1 MAVVLTGE
9 HGMTQANKDR
19 KNRSLAGTQ
28 LGLFDEPVVRDA
40 KKRQIRDWPDR
51 YRFPLNFAG
60 RKVEEIVCADIT
72 QSTHPLII
80 TGFTSLDYLIDFVAD
95 LPNEFPGPISLLLGS
110 EPSPARRADY
120 GFLTQQ
126 TYPQEVIDY
135 WLEAGISL
143 RLCHKILLFIEMLE
157 KDRIVSRYISD
168 RKNKLHAK
176 IFITDSSAILGS
188 SNFSFTG
195 FRRQLEANVR
205 FDSQKEPKRYREV
218 KQIAENYW
226 SLGEDYNRE
235 LLKLLDQL
243 LRVVS
248 WQEALG
254 RACGELL
261 EGDWAKQY
269 LKNSTV
275 SSGNEL
281 WPSQKVG
288 IAQALWMVENVGSV
302 LVADATG
309 SGKTRMGAHLLR
321 AVMDRIWSTGRARKD
336 ITVLV
341 CPPGVVENSWQREAG
356 ECGLPLTTMS
366 HGILSYKKSDKHTD
380 TLKLVRRAQSLAI
393 DEAHNFLNPKS
404 SRTRSILGNMADV
417 MVMFTATP
425 INRGI
430 RDLLRIVD
438 LLGADNLEESA
449 LQLFERLE
457 KRSRHAGSQ
466 FMTTKEERL
475 AMQKEV
481 QRFTLR
487 RTKSML
493 NSMVDREPE
502 CYRDDRGKTCRYP
515 EHIPQTYAT
524 AESRADQ
531 ECAEKIRK
539 LAGKLLGL
547 ANLRS
552 GIDLPEGLP
561 PTINKEKY
569 IRGRLLGAKG
579 LAVYN
584 VMSRLRSS
592 RAAIVEHLLGTQAA
606 LKQFGLHEPI
616 KAENTGNILQA
627 LQESGGMV
635 PESSLQDLLPD
646 WLVDPEKHQEC
657 VRQEVKIYREILS
670 LVNLISKNREKA
682 KAEKLAEL
690 TRNHPLILAF
700 DSCLIT
706 LAVIR
711 NYLQQPDNAKYTVLV
726 ATGSQAGNKK
736 RVNDLFQLG
745 SSAKG
750 VIALCSDAMA
760 EGLNLQQ
767 ASTVVLLDMPS
778 VIRLAE
784 QRVGRVDRMNSPHK
798 QIEVWWPLDTDAFS
812 LKTDKKFFR
821 RYSEVKDILGSNLDL
836 PDNLVP
842 EEMIDGP
849 ATVEEMVQKLKELD
863 KKGTSWDGIHDAFQ
877 PVRDLVDSE
886 KGLVPPGVYA
896 AVKESTARVISSV
909 SLVKSKRAWAFFAIA
924 GVDRGAPKWVFL
936 ENATAK
942 PVTHLEE
949 VAVLLRK
956 HLAENLENHP
966 MDKEAS
972 LLIEKFLRQIL
983 AREKELL
990 PRKKQRALA
999 EMELVLKYWH
1009 KKAKEEQNWQR
1020 KKLLEQ
1026 ILDLTN
1032 GTQTD
1037 QDRPDLDSIA
1047 EAWLDLTREV
1057 WYEKLLK
1064 RRRFKPLRLKD
1075 IRKNL
1080 QQHPLSSDQLHK
1092 TFSSI
1097 LRAQSLYSR
1106 VVSAIVGVP

>member
-1 MAVVLTGE
+1 VEVAVVLTGE
-9 HGMTQANKDR
+9 HWMTESDKGR
-19 KNRSLAGTQ
+19 KNRSLTGTQ
-28 LGLFDEPVVRDA
+28 LGLFDEPVIRDA
-40 KKRQIRDWPDR
+40 KKRKITDWPDR

-60 RKVEEIVCADIT
+60 RKVEEIVCGDIT
-72 QSTHPLII
+72 QSTHSLLV
-80 TGFTSLDYLIDFVAD
+80 TGFTSLDYIIDFVAD
-95 LPNEFPGPISLLLGS
+95 LPDDSPGSISLLLGS

-120 GFLTQQ
+120 GLTGQ
-126 TYPQEVIDY
+126 TYPQEVLDY

-157 KDRIVSRYISD
+157 KGRIISRYISD

-176 IFITDSSAILGS
+176 IFITDVSATLGS

-205 FDSQKEPKRYREV
+205 FDVQKEPKRYREV
-218 KQIAENYW
+218 KQIADNYW

-235 LLKLLDQL
+235 LLKLLHQL

-261 EGDWAKQY
+261 EGDWAQQY

-341 CPPGVVENSWQREAG
+341 CPPGVVEDSWQREAG

-380 TLKLVRRAQSLAI
+380 TLNLVRRAQSLAI

-404 SRTRSILGNMADV
+404 SRTRGILGNMADV

-425 INRGI
+425 INRGV

-449 LQLFERLE
+449 LKLFERLE
-457 KRSRHAGSQ
+457 KRSRRAGNQ
-466 FMTTKEERL
+466 FVTTKEERL

-493 NSMVDREPE
+493 NTMVDREPE
-502 CYRDDRGKTCRYP
+502 CYRDDRGETCRYP
-515 EHIPQTYAT
+515 DHVPQTYAT
-524 AESRADQ
+524 AESREDQ
-531 ECAEKIRK
+531 ELAEKIRK
-539 LAGKLLGL
+539 LSGKLLGL
-547 ANLRS
+547 VNLRS

-606 LKQFGLHEPI
+606 MEQFDLQEQI
-616 KAENTGNILQA
+616 KSEDTGNILQA
-627 LQESGGMV
+627 LEQSGGV
-635 PESSLQDLLPD
+635 VYESSLHDLLPD
-646 WLVDPEKHQEC
+646 WLVDSKKHQKG
-657 VRQEVKIYREILS
+657 VNQEVQIYRKILS
-670 LVNLISKNREKA
+670 LVNRISENREKA

-690 TRNHPLILAF
+690 TRDHPLILAF

-711 NYLQQPDNAKYTVLV
+711 KYLQQNDDKYTVLV

-736 RVNDLFQLG
+736 KVNDLFQLG
-745 SSAKG
+745 SSARG
-750 VIALCSDAMA
+750 IIALCSDAMA

-863 KKGTSWDGIHDAFQ
+863 KKGTNWDGIHDAFQ
-877 PVRDLVDSE
+877 PVRDLVDAE
-886 KGLVPPGVYA
+886 KGIVPPDVYT
-896 AVKESTARVISSV
+896 AVKKSTARVLSSV
-909 SLVKSKRAWAFFAIA
+909 SLVKAKRAWAFFAIA

-942 PVTHLEE
+942 PVTHLEK
-949 VAVLLRK
+949 VAFLLRK
-956 HLAENLENHP
+956 HLSGDPENHP

-972 LLIEKFLRQIL
+972 LLVEKFLQQIL

-990 PRKKQRALA
+990 PRKKQRALT
-999 EMELVLKYWH
+999 EMELVLKYWN
-1009 KKAKEEQNWQR
+1009 KKAKEEENWQR

-1026 ILDLTN
+1026 ILALTN
-1032 GTQTD
+1032 T
-1037 QDRPDLDSIA
+1037 
-1047 EAWLDLTREV
+1047 AWLDLTRDV
-1057 WYEKLLK
+1057 WYETLLK

-1080 QQHPLSSDQLHK
+1080 QQAPLSSDRLQQ

-1097 LRAQSLYSR
+1097 VQAPSLYAR
-1106 VVSAIVGVP
+1106 VVAAIVGVA

>member
-1 MAVVLTGE
+1 MSSGV
-9 HGMTQANKDR
+9 
-19 KNRSLAGTQ
+19 TQ
-28 LGLFDEPVVRDA
+28 LGLFDEPVVRAA
-40 KKRQIRDWPDR
+40 KRRRITDWPDHF
-51 YRFPLNFAG
+51 RFPLNFAG
-60 RKVEEIVCADIT
+60 HKVEDVICADIAA
-72 QSTHPLII
+72 STAPLLV
-80 TGFTSLDYLIDFVAD
+80 TGFTSLDYLIDFVAG
-95 LPNEFPGPISLLLGS
+95 LPEEGPETVSLLLGS
-110 EPSPARRADY
+110 EPAPARRSDY
-120 GFLTQQ
+120 GFSQKS
-126 TYPQEVIDY
+126 YPQEVLDY

-143 RLCHKILLFIEMLE
+143 RLCHKVLIFIEML
-157 KDRIVSRYISD
+157 KKGRIVSRYIPD
-168 RKNKLHAK
+168 RKNTLHAK
-176 IFITDSSAILGS
+176 IFVSDVSAALGS

-205 FDSQKEPKRYREV
+205 FDAKKEPKRYREV
-218 KQIAENYW
+218 QQIAENYW
-226 SLGEDYNRE
+226 SLGEEYNEE

-243 LRVVS
+243 LKVVS
-248 WQEALG
+248 WEEALG

-261 EGDWAKQY
+261 EGDWAEQY
-269 LKNSTV
+269 LQHSTV
-275 SSGNEL
+275 SSGSEL

-341 CPPGVVENSWQREAG
+341 CPPGMVEESWRREAG

-366 HGILSYKKSDKHTD
+366 HGILSYKKSDKHSD

-404 SRTRSILGNMADV
+404 SRTRGILGNMADV

-425 INRGI
+425 INKGI

-438 LLGADNLEESA
+438 LLGADNLEESS
-449 LQLFERLE
+449 LKLFERLE
-457 KRSRHAGSQ
+457 KRSRHAGNQ
-466 FMTTKEERL
+466 FVTTKEERL

-493 NSMVDREPE
+493 NAMVDREPDH
-502 CYRDDRGKTCRYP
+502 YRDDRGEPCRYP
-515 EHIPQTYAT
+515 VHKPRTYAT
-524 AESRADQ
+524 SESREDQ
-531 ECAEKIRK
+531 N
-539 LAGKLLGL
+539 LAGKIRELAGHLLGL

-561 PTINKEKY
+561 GTINREKY
-569 IRGRLLGAKG
+569 VRGRLLGAKG

-584 VMSRLRSS
+584 VMARLRSS
-592 RAAIVEHLLGTQAA
+592 RAAIVEHLLGTRVA
-606 LKQFGLHEPI
+606 LKRFGIVTPI
-616 KAENTGNILQA
+616 KTEDTGDILGA
-627 LQESGGMV
+627 LRQSGGTV
-635 PESSLQDLLPD
+635 PESSLGELLPD
-646 WLVDPEKHQEC
+646 WLVDPGIHKKKVEE
-657 VRQEVKIYREILS
+657 EVHIYEEILA
-670 LVNLISKNREKA
+670 LVNRISENRERA
-682 KAEKLAEL
+682 KVKKLAEL
-690 TRNHPLILAF
+690 TGKHPLILAF

-711 NYLQQPDNAKYTVLV
+711 KYLLEVDEKFTVLV
-726 ATGSQAGNKK
+726 ATGAQAGTRKKVNK
-736 RVNDLFQLG
+736 LFRLG
-745 SSAKG
+745 SSAEN
-750 VIALCSDAMA
+750 VIALCSDAMS

-842 EEMIDGP
+842 EELVDGP
-849 ATVEEMVQKLKELD
+849 ATVEEMVRKLGELD
-863 KKGTSWDGIHDAFQ
+863 KEGTSWDGIHDAFQ
-877 PVRDLVDSE
+877 PVRDLVDAD
-886 KGLVPPGVYA
+886 KGLVPADVYA
-896 AVKESTARVISSV
+896 GVKESRARVMSSV

-936 ENATAK
+936 ESGSAK

-949 VAVLLRK
+949 VAVLLRRY
-956 HLAENLENHP
+956 LSGETATHP
-966 MDKEAS
+966 MDKESS
-972 LLIEKFLRQIL
+972 LLIEKFLQQIL
-983 AREKELL
+983 THEKDLL
-990 PRKKQRALA
+990 PRKKQRALE
-999 EMELVLKYWH
+999 EMALVLKYWH
-1009 KKAKEEQNWQR
+1009 RKAKEEQDWER

-1026 ILDLTN
+1026 LLDLGSDTRI
-1032 GTQTD
+1032 D
-1037 QDRPDLDSIA
+1037 QERPDLDSIA

-1075 IRKNL
+1075 IRKDL
-1080 QQHPLSSDQLHK
+1080 QQRPLASDQLHK
-1092 TFSSI
+1092 TFSTL

>member
-1 MAVVLTGE
+1 MTEADRNRKKKSLT
-9 HGMTQANKDR
+9 
-19 KNRSLAGTQ
+19 GTQ
-28 LGLFDEPVVRDA
+28 LGLFDAPVVRDA
-40 KKRQIRDWPDR
+40 KKRQITDWPDR

-60 RKVEEIVCADIT
+60 RKVEDVVCDDISR
-72 QSTHPLII
+72 STHPLLV

-95 LPNEFPGPISLLLGS
+95 LPDESPERISLLLGS
-110 EPSPARRADY
+110 EPSPARRTDY
-120 GFLTQQ
+120 GLSGQ
-126 TYPQEVIDY
+126 TYPQEVLDY

-157 KDRIVSRYISD
+157 KGRISSRYISD
-168 RKNKLHAK
+168 RDNTLHAK
-176 IFITDSSAILGS
+176 IFIADVSATLGS

-195 FRRQLEANVR
+195 FRKQLEANVR
-205 FDSQKEPKRYREV
+205 FDAQKEPKRYREV

-226 SLGEDYNRE
+226 SLGEDYTKE
-235 LLKLLDQL
+235 LLDLLRQL
-243 LRVVS
+243 LQVVS

-254 RACGELL
+254 RACAELL
-261 EGDWAKQY
+261 EGDWARQY

-275 SSGNEL
+275 SNGNEL

-321 AVMDRIWSTGRARKD
+321 AVMDKIWSTGRARKD

-341 CPPGVVENSWQREAG
+341 CPPNTVEDSWQRESGA
-356 ECGLPLTTMS
+356 CGLPLITMS
-366 HGILSYKKSDKHTD
+366 HGILSHKKSGKHED
-380 TLKLVRRAQSLAI
+380 TLNLVRRAQSLAI

-404 SRTRSILGNMADV
+404 SRTRGILGNMADV

-425 INRGI
+425 INRGV

-449 LQLFERLE
+449 LKLFERLE
-457 KRSRHAGSQ
+457 KRSRKAGNQ
-466 FMTTKEERL
+466 FVTTKEERL

-493 NSMVDREPE
+493 NTMVDQEPE
-502 CYRDDRGKTCRYP
+502 RYCDDRGTPCRYP
-515 EHIPQTYAT
+515 EHIPQTYPT
-524 AESRADQ
+524 RESGKDQ

-547 ANLRS
+547 VNLRS
-552 GIDLPEGLP
+552 GIDLPDGLP
-561 PTINKEKY
+561 ETINREKY

-592 RAAIVEHLLGTQAA
+592 KAALVEHLLGTQAA
-606 LKQFGLHEPI
+606 LEQFGLHEPI
-616 KAENTGNILQA
+616 KTEDTGNILQA
-627 LQESGGMV
+627 LEENSGRI

-646 WLVDPEKHQEC
+646 WLVDPEKHQKY
-657 VRQEVKIYREILS
+657 VQQEVEIYHRILT
-670 LVNLISKNREKA
+670 LVSRISDNRERA
-682 KAEKLAEL
+682 KADRLAEL

-706 LAVIR
+706 LAVIQK
-711 NYLQQPDNAKYTVLV
+711 YLQQHDEKFTVLV
-726 ATGSQAGNKK
+726 ATGSQTANKK
-736 RVNDLFQLG
+736 KVNDLFQLG

-750 VIALCSDAMA
+750 VIALCSDAMS

-842 EEMIDGP
+842 EEMVDGP

-877 PVRDLVDSE
+877 PVRDLVDDA
-886 KGLVPPGVYA
+886 KGIVPEDVYGD
-896 AVKESTARVISSV
+896 VKESTARVVSSV
-909 SLVKSKRAWAFFAIA
+909 SLVKAQQAWAFFAIA
-924 GVDRGAPKWVFL
+924 GVNKGAPKWVFL
-936 ENATAK
+936 EHAAAK
-942 PVTHLEE
+942 PITHLEE
-949 VAVLLRK
+949 VAELLRK
-956 HLAENLENHP
+956 HLAGEPENQP
-966 MDKEAS
+966 MNKEAS
-972 LLIEKFLRQIL
+972 MLIEKFLQHVL
-983 AREKELL
+983 ARESELL
-990 PRKKQRALA
+990 PRKKQRALY
-999 EMELVLKYWH
+999 EMDLVLKYWH
-1009 KKAKEEQNWQR
+1009 KKAKEEEQWQR
-1020 KKLLEQ
+1020 KELLEQ
-1026 ILDLTN
+1026 ILDLVN
-1032 GTQTD
+1032 APRTD

-1047 EAWLDLTREV
+1047 EAWLDLTRDV
-1057 WYEKLLK
+1057 WYETLLK

-1080 QQHPLSSDQLHK
+1080 QKNPLATDRLQQ
-1092 TFSSI
+1092 TFSNI
-1097 LRAQSLYSR
+1097 VRAPSLYAR
-1106 VVSAIVGVP
+1106 VVAAIIGVA

>member
-1 MAVVLTGE
+1 MSE
-9 HGMTQANKDR
+9 ANR
-19 KNRSLAGTQ
+19 GWKNRSLAGTQ
-28 LGLFDEPVVRDA
+28 LGLFDEAVVRDA
-40 KKRQIRDWPDR
+40 KKRQITDWPDR

-60 RKVEEIVCADIT
+60 QKVEDVVCTDIT
-72 QSTHPLII
+72 QSTLPLLV
-80 TGFTSLDYLIDFVAD
+80 TGFTSLDYLIDFIAD
-95 LPNEFPGPISLLLGS
+95 FPDNSPISISILLGN
-110 EPSPARRADY
+110 EPSPARRTDY
-120 GFLTQQ
+120 GLTQKS
-126 TYPQEVIDY
+126 YPQEVLDY

-157 KDRIVSRYISD
+157 KGRIISRYISD
-168 RKNKLHAK
+168 RKNRLHAK
-176 IFITDSSAILGS
+176 IFITDKSATLGS

-205 FDSQKEPKRYREV
+205 FDAQKEPKRYREV
-218 KQIAENYW
+218 KQIADNYW
-226 SLGEDYNRE
+226 SLGEDYNRD
-235 LLKLLDQL
+235 LLKLLHQL

-261 EGDWAKQY
+261 EGDWARQY
-269 LKNSTV
+269 LKSSTV
-275 SSGNEL
+275 SSGSEL

-321 AVMDRIWSTGRARKD
+321 AVMDRIWSTGRTRKD

-366 HGILSYKKSDKHTD
+366 HGILSHKKSDKHAN

-404 SRTRSILGNMADV
+404 SRTRGILGNMADV

-425 INRGI
+425 INRGV

-449 LQLFERLE
+449 LKLFDRLE
-457 KRSRHAGSQ
+457 KRSRRAVNQ
-466 FMTTKEERL
+466 FVTTKEERL

-493 NSMVDREPE
+493 NTMVDREPE

-524 AESRADQ
+524 AESREDQACAD
-531 ECAEKIRK
+531 KIRK

-547 ANLRS
+547 VNLRS

-592 RAAIVEHLLGTQAA
+592 RAAIVEHFLGTQAA
-606 LKQFGLHEPI
+606 MEQFGLHEQI
-616 KAENTGNILQA
+616 KTEDTGNILQT
-627 LQESGGMV
+627 LTESGGV
-635 PESSLQDLLPD
+635 IPESSLHDLLPD
-646 WLVDPEKHQEC
+646 WLVDPEKHQKR
-657 VRQEVKIYREILS
+657 VHQEVEIYREILTI
-670 LVNLISKNREKA
+670 VNRISDSREKA
-682 KAEKLAEL
+682 KAEKLAKL
-690 TRNHPLILAF
+690 TRSHPLILAF

-711 NYLQQPDNAKYTVLV
+711 KYLQQIDDKYTVLV
-726 ATGSQAGNKK
+726 ATGSQTGNRKK
-736 RVNDLFQLG
+736 VNEYFQLG
-745 SSAKG
+745 STAKD

-798 QIEVWWPLDTDAFS
+798 LIEVWWPLDTDAFS

-842 EEMIDGP
+842 EEMVDGP

-877 PVRDLVDSE
+877 PVRDLVDTA
-886 KGLVPPGVYA
+886 KGIVPQDVYA
-896 AVKESTARVISSV
+896 TVKESTARVISSV
-909 SLVKSKRAWAFFAIA
+909 SLVKAKRAWAFFAIA

-936 ENATAK
+936 ENSTVK

-949 VAVLLRK
+949 VAHLLRK
-956 HLAENLENHP
+956 HLSGDPENQP
-966 MDKEAS
+966 MNKEAS
-972 LLIEKFLRQIL
+972 LLIEKFLQQIL

-990 PRKKQRALA
+990 PRKKQRALH

-1009 KKAKEEQNWQR
+1009 KKAKEQQNWQR
-1020 KKLLEQ
+1020 KKLLKQ
-1026 ILDLTN
+1026 ILDLVN
-1032 GTQTD
+1032 VPQTD

-1047 EAWLDLTREV
+1047 EAWLDLTRDV
-1057 WYEKLLK
+1057 WYETLLK

-1080 QQHPLSSDQLHK
+1080 QQAPLSSDRLRQ

-1097 LRAQSLYSR
+1097 VRAPSLYAR
-1106 VVSAIVGVP
+1106 VVAAIVGVA